1 MNCKTKMERLEE
13 KVNNYIEFL
22 YKKWNDCGL
31 FTECVDECENYSQ
44 FEKWWYEE
52 FIDRLPTEDSDND
65 NDENSQECDDCC
77 DITKLYTSEE
87 FFERDLDL
95 FSQCISF
102 VHNYYNEEENSL
114 TYSRTYVPERIMCE
128 YSIIYFANNTNLM
141 MKKYI
146 PERLLVDME
155 KTLKKPKPS

>member
-31 FTECVDECENYSQ
+31 FTECVDECENYPQ

-52 FIDRLPTEDSDND
+52 FLDRLPTEDSDND
-65 NDENSQECDDCC
+65 NDENSQECDDYC
-77 DITKLYTSEE
+77 DITKLYTVEE

-128 YSIIYFANNTNLM
+128 YSIIYFTKNTNLM
-141 MKKYI
+141 MRKYI
-146 PERLLVDME
+146 PERLLDDME
-155 KTLKKPKPS
+155 KTLKKPKPV